1 MTRIFAVAVA
11 SLLLA
16 GCATQQTASNQL
28 DPLRADFA
36 AARNDPGLAQHAPV
50 HLREAEQSLAATES
64 SFKDGGWDGR
74 TQHLAFVSQQKL
86 AYARAKANESEATA
100 RRQALI
106 TQSREN
112 QIAQLSS
119 ELEAMRRETPQGTVF
134 TLGDVLFETG
144 QSTLSPGAQQ
154 RLAPLADYLR
164 QNPERQII
172 VEGHTDAVGSE
183 RTNAELSQR
192 RAEAVRDFLASR
204 GVEPS
209 RLIARGMGEGY
220 PVASNDNSSGR
231 LQNRR
236 VEVTLART
244 GPSTAQMPGSMR

>member
-1 MTRIFAVAVA
+1 
-11 SLLLA
+11 
-16 GCATQQTASNQL
+16 
-28 DPLRADFA
+28 
-36 AARNDPGLAQHAPV
+36 
-50 HLREAEQSLAATES
+50 
-64 SFKDGGWDGR
+64 
-74 TQHLAFVSQQKL
+74 
-86 AYARAKANESEATA
+86 
-100 RRQALI
+100 
-106 TQSREN
+106 
-112 QIAQLSS
+112 
-119 ELEAMRRETPQGTVF
+119 MRRETPQGTVF

-231 LQNRR
+231 QQNRR